1 MIPAILEIVAGV
13 ALLYFGAEF
22 LVRGGVRIATGLGV
36 TPLVIG
42 LTLVAFATSAPE
54 LVVSVTGALRGS
66 GDLAVGNVVGSNI
79 CNIALILGAT
89 ALLCPLPVRSQ
100 LLRFDMP
107 LLLTVSVVFAVIGWG
122 CGGIGRIPGGIF
134 LLGLITYTVWSVR
147 SARRE
152 AAADIRLE
160 QEQELEL
167 EELCGG
173 DCRAS
178 GVSAVLAAFGLA
190 LLGLAM
196 LVGGGYWFVVGASE
210 IGRVCGLS
218 EAVIG
223 LTIVS
228 VGTSLPEFATSLVAA
243 LRKESDIA
251 IGNVIGSN
259 LFNILCIM
267 GVAPLVTPLHS
278 SGILPAD
285 WGMMI
290 FLAALLYLFM
300 GTGKRISRGEG
311 GVLLAIFIGYTGYLI
326 WRS

>member
-1 MIPAILEIVAGV
+1 MIPAVLEIAAGV

-22 LVRGGVRIATGLGV
+22 LVRGGVRIASKLGV

-89 ALLCPLPVRSQ
+89 ALLSPLPVKGQ

-107 LLLTVSVVFAVIGWG
+107 LLLLVSAGFAAVGWWNE
-122 CGGIGRIPGGIF
+122 GIGRIAGVVF
-134 LLGLITYTVWSVR
+134 FSGLIGYTVWSVR
-147 SARRE
+147 QARRE
-152 AAADIRLE
+152 TARSPERAQEFESGEVREVPRGAA
-160 QEQELEL
+160 
-167 EELCGG
+167 
-173 DCRAS
+173 
-178 GVSAVLAAFGLA
+178 GVLVS
-190 LLGLAM
+190 LGLMTLGMAM
-196 LVGGGYWFVVGASE
+196 LVGGGYWFVDGASV
-210 IGRVCGLS
+210 IGRACGLS

-243 LRKESDIA
+243 ARGESDIA
-251 IGNVIGSN
+251 VGNVVGSN

-267 GVAPLVTPLHS
+267 GLAPLVTPLQS
-278 SGILPAD
+278 SGILAAD

-290 FLAALLYLFM
+290 FLTVLLYLFM
-300 GTGKRISRGEG
+300 YTKRRISRGEG
-311 GVLLAIFIGYTGYLI
+311 AVLLAFFIGYTGYLV

>member
-107 LLLTVSVVFAVIGWG
+107 LLLAVSVVFAVIGWG

-134 LLGLITYTVWSVR
+134 LFDFWYGP
-147 SARRE
+147 
-152 AAADIRLE
+152 AAADNAE
-160 QEQELEL
+160 
-167 EELCGG
+167 
-173 DCRAS
+173 
-178 GVSAVLAAFGLA
+178 
-190 LLGLAM
+190 
-196 LVGGGYWFVVGASE
+196 VGACGCRRAVGIASHVDRQENGSDE
-210 IGRVCGLS
+210 IASAPENCKCGACQIHDAIR
-218 EAVIG
+218 E
-223 LTIVS
+223 IVMLKAS
-228 VGTSLPEFATSLVAA
+228 
-243 LRKESDIA
+243 
-251 IGNVIGSN
+251 
-259 LFNILCIM
+259 
-267 GVAPLVTPLHS
+267 
-278 SGILPAD
+278 
-285 WGMMI
+285 
-290 FLAALLYLFM
+290 
-300 GTGKRISRGEG
+300 
-311 GVLLAIFIGYTGYLI
+311 
-326 WRS
+326 

>member
-1 MIPAILEIVAGV
+1 M
-13 ALLYFGAEF
+13 
-22 LVRGGVRIATGLGV
+22 
-36 TPLVIG
+36 
-42 LTLVAFATSAPE
+42 
-54 LVVSVTGALRGS
+54 
-66 GDLAVGNVVGSNI
+66 
-79 CNIALILGAT
+79 
-89 ALLCPLPVRSQ
+89 
-100 LLRFDMP
+100 
-107 LLLTVSVVFAVIGWG
+107 
-122 CGGIGRIPGGIF
+122 
-134 LLGLITYTVWSVR
+134 
-147 SARRE
+147 
-152 AAADIRLE
+152 
-160 QEQELEL
+160 EL

-267 GVAPLVTPLHS
+267 GVAPPGDAAAQFGNPSRGLGNDDF
-278 SGILPAD
+278 SGGVALPFHGD
-285 WGMMI
+285 
-290 FLAALLYLFM
+290 
-300 GTGKRISRGEG
+300 GKRISRGEG